1 MWIAKN
7 NDLIVL
13 ARDTEQ
19 EILQDIGL
27 MVYTSIEET
36 EETYELY
43 NGEYLTEEEIAEKKQ
58 EQFLKDF
65 FNTSLGYVSR
75 KVHMKDGTIKDFLS
89 DILPI
94 LEVNAPI
101 ITYNI
106 DGTQNVGVLVT
117 NQFIEECKQQVLID
131 FYGALR
137 QGE

>member
-1 MWIAKN
+1 MFIAKN
-7 NDLIVL
+7 NDLIIL
-13 ARDTEQ
+13 AKDTRE
-19 EILQDIGL
+19 ELENSL
-27 MVYTSIEET
+27 KFMVYTSIEET

-75 KVHMKDGTIKDFLS
+75 KVHMKDGSIKDFLS

-94 LEVNAPI
+94 LQVDVPI